1 MRTKEVSTK
10 FEKVFNYSV
19 CAIVSIL
26 GLLVLLDV
34 FNIDPR
40 FRIIFGWLI
49 LGYGILRFLLLWS
62 KYRGEEL
69 KSKNLRS

>member
-1 MRTKEVSTK
+1 LGTREVSTK

-19 CAIVSIL
+19 CAIVAIL

-34 FNIDPR
+34 FDIDPR

-49 LGYGILRFLLLWS
+49 LGYGILRFSLLWS
-62 KYRGEEL
+62 KYRGQEL
-69 KSKNLRS
+69 RNKDLKL